1 MKGRTIFIWC
11 LLAAVIVT
19 YLIVKILVKD
29 YNIGKI
35 QPVDEMSEI
44 QTSIV
49 KGADIPRDYNNNYNG
64 IKDNSVDF
72 SVVGKNN
79 SIIPFNNEEE
89 LRSILYNLTDYY
101 RIEYTYEGITYI
113 IYSINDY
120 DLLERNVT
128 SKASYNKELLAKYL
142 GVDPSELQSNVEKP
156 RDLLEGE
163 VYGKT
168 VIQTFENRKDKFEDG
183 TLYFIVNNENIHTLD
198 DLKMKVQDNEIFKKE
213 YQTDSESKIQG
224 YTFTKSID

>member
-19 YLIVKILVKD
+19 YLIVKTLVKD

-44 QTSIV
+44 VTSIV

-64 IKDNSVDF
+64 IKNNSVDF
-72 SVVGKNN
+72 SIVGKNN
-79 SIIPFNNEEE
+79 SPIPFNNEEE

-113 IYSINDY
+113 VYSINDY

-142 GVDPSELQSNVEKP
+142 GVDPSELKSNVEKP

-168 VIQTFENRKDKFEDG
+168 VIQTFENRKAQFEDG
-183 TLYFIVNNENIHTLD
+183 TLYFIVNDENIHTLD

-224 YTFTKSID
+224 YTFTKALD